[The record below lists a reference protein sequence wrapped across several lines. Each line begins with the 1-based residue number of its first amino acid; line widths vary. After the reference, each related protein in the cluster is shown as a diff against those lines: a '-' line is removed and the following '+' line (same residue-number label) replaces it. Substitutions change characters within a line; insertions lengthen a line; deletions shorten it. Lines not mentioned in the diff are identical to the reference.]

1 MRVQRS
7 NTALTPN
14 FSLGTRLVAEARG
27 FDTPLRPR
35 LTESGFFRP
44 RASGGIAFAYRRSAA
59 RSDSRAMGRRFAA
72 APGVL
77 VSDPDRLSTAAR
89 RHVAVARRI
98 AATARGVGPAAYRV
112 RAAATLDVRP
122 RRPLCP
128 GLAPRLRA
136 DG

>member
-1 MRVQRS
+1 MRGQRS
-7 NTALTPN
+7 NSPRSPH
-14 FSLGTRLVAEARG
+14 FFLGTRLVAEARG
-27 FDTPLRPR
+27 FDTPLRPPV
-35 LTESGFFRP
+35 TESGFFRP
-44 RASGGIAFAYRRSAA
+44 RASGGIAFACRRSVA
-59 RSDSRAMGRRFAA
+59 RSNSRAMGWRFAA

-77 VSDPDRLSTAAR
+77 VSDPDRLRTAAR
-89 RHVAVARRI
+89 RHVSVARRI

-136 DG
+136 EG